1 MCNKKRRKRHNSTSS
16 TGRKQ
21 SEADEDAEIDDDE
34 NKGNSKNDVIEN
46 FANDV
51 TEIPADDVTE
61 TSVSD
66 VTGTSVEKDL
76 LNVKENVLMNLAKV
90 GDKTE
95 SGLNHKVSEYD
106 VSMTSQ
112 HDVIYTSQ
120 VTATAGNEDA
130 EMTTG
135 NNDQQDN
142 STINSVE
149 VASAVNLEEKSDLA
163 EENRTKNEDDVNI
176 LKQECFV
183 KDDSRDNDTDTKAS
197 EISNDEDFEIPDRK
211 NGISLQN
218 QTRDIDNDGDD
229 EACCGSALDS
239 QTYQDESLQKDNGND
254 VLNCAENEQ
263 QDCQN
268 NDITSKNIARDCS
281 ESDFDEKS
289 FPGEELNGRYD
300 KNVGLL
306 QSNGEQ
312 LLNSSDKGQQEYY
325 TSLESNE
332 ISNACD
338 GNNTSLEN
346 DEASLSVDGKAEQVR
361 PNCETFCNTD
371 SDISNSVTNEQT
383 GPSEDGSADGI
394 HLKEDTK
401 ISVDK
406 ASENDVGNGKLDS
419 NKNSLNPS
427 HATPAPV
434 TKVENN
440 EANKTISNTLPSLSS
455 NNNDKDISNGNQE
468 NPVCFNKAGET
479 CVDEMTDRQSDHFIE
494 NKSTAISQN
503 SECKNANESQKVRAY
518 ADEIADGTIQ
528 SVLHNISAG
537 LSEEKAKE
545 MSHAKVENDTSC
557 EDETTNEKYSLEQTI
572 LNVECRD
579 SVGETLASSPLNENN
594 IEKFVESESTLP
606 SFEAPKSLSLH
617 EDNNE
622 IQEYTNKMADVVLKE
637 SYRSIS
643 TTRKNEGVSKVKDIS
658 KGESSE
664 SGKLENHGINGA
676 TIDSQNLE
684 ADLEP
689 DDVSANAKSEILCG
703 NHSLGSMDEIK
714 SNVMSVE
721 SCLKKFCTPEMLEG
735 NNMFICEQ
743 CNQHETDDEETEEKK
758 DETKDE
764 DSNEDEGW
772 FVTF

>member
-1 MCNKKRRKRHNSTSS
+1 
-16 TGRKQ
+16 
-21 SEADEDAEIDDDE
+21 
-34 NKGNSKNDVIEN
+34 
-46 FANDV
+46 
-51 TEIPADDVTE
+51 
-61 TSVSD
+61 
-66 VTGTSVEKDL
+66 
-76 LNVKENVLMNLAKV
+76 MNLAKV

-95 SGLNHKVSEYD
+95 SGLNHKVGEYD

-112 HDVIYTSQ
+112 HDVIDTSQ

-142 STINSVE
+142 PTLNSVE
-149 VASAVNLEEKSDLA
+149 VASAVNLEGKNDLA
-163 EENRTKNEDDVNI
+163 EENRTKNEDNVNI

-183 KDDSRDNDTDTKAS
+183 KNDSCDNITETKAN
-197 EISNDEDFEIPDRK
+197 EISNDEDIEIPARK

-218 QTRDIDNDGDD
+218 QSRDIDNDGDD

-239 QTYQDESLQKDNGND
+239 QTYQEESLQKDNGND

-268 NDITSKNIARDCS
+268 NDLTSKNIARDCS
-281 ESDFDEKS
+281 ESDFDENS
-289 FPGEELNGRYD
+289 FPGEELNGDYD

-312 LLNSSDKGQQEYY
+312 LLNSSHKGKQEYY

-332 ISNACD
+332 ISNTCD
-338 GNNTSLEN
+338 GNNTSTEN
-346 DEASLSVDGKAEQVR
+346 DEASLTVNGEAELVR
-361 PNCETFCNTD
+361 PNCETFCNTN
-371 SDISNSVTNEQT
+371 SGISNSVTNEQT
-383 GPSEDGSADGI
+383 GPSEYGSADGTR
-394 HLKEDTK
+394 LKRDTQ

-406 ASENDVGNGKLDS
+406 ASENDGGNGKLDS
-419 NKNSLNPS
+419 NINSQNPS
-427 HATPAPV
+427 HVAPAPV
-434 TKVENN
+434 TEVENN
-440 EANKTISNTLPSLSS
+440 EANKTISSTLPNQSS
-455 NNNDKDISNGNQE
+455 DNNDKDISNLSQKD
-468 NPVCFNKAGET
+468 PICFSKAGKT
-479 CVDEMTDRQSDHFIE
+479 CVDEMTDRQSDNFIE

-503 SECKNANESQKVRAY
+503 SECKNANESHKVRAY

-537 LSEEKAKE
+537 SSEEKGKE
-545 MSHAKVENDTSC
+545 TSHAKVKNDMSS
-557 EDETTNEKYSLEQTI
+557 EDETTNEKFSLEQNI

-579 SVGETLASSPLNENN
+579 SVGETHASSPLNENN
-594 IEKFVESESTLP
+594 LEKFVESESTLP

-617 EDNNE
+617 EDNKE

-637 SYRSIS
+637 SYHSIS
-643 TTRKNEGVSKVKDIS
+643 TTRKNKGVSEVKDIS
-658 KGESSE
+658 KDESSE
-664 SGKLENHGINGA
+664 SGKLENDGTNGT

-689 DDVSANAKSEILCG
+689 DDVSPNSKSEILCG
-703 NHSLGSMDEIK
+703 NHSLGSMDEIR

-743 CNQHETDDEETEEKK
+743 CNQHESDDEETEEKK

-764 DSNEDEGW
+764 DSNDDEGW
-772 FVTF
+772 FVTL